1 MRCKNCPYTEYDY
14 GENVEL
20 CKFFGYGED
29 EISENRKGEI
39 GCRYNKKTLDKFDR
53 ISKEVD
59 EPEILRQ
66 MGDYAKWYEETY
78 KNQSNQENQN
88 D

>member
-14 GENVEL
+14 SENVEL

-39 GCRYNKKTLDKFDR
+39 GCRYNMKSLQKFVR
-53 ISKEVD
+53 MHEA
-59 EPEILRQ
+59 EEEEIVRQ
-66 MGDYAKWYEETY
+66 MGDFAKWYEETY
-78 KNQSNQENQN
+78 KNQSNQEKQN

>member
-14 GENVEL
+14 SENVEL

-39 GCRYNKKTLDKFDR
+39 GCRYNMKSLQKFVR
-53 ISKEVD
+53 MHE
-59 EPEILRQ
+59 EEEEEIVRQ
-66 MGDYAKWYEETY
+66 MGDFAKWYEETY
-78 KNQSNQENQN
+78 KNQSNQEKQN